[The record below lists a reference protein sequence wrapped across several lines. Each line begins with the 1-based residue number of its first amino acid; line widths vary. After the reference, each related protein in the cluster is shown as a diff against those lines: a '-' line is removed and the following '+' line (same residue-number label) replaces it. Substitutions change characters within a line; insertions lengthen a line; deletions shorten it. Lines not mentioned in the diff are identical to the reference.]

1 MRKINCLTIIFISF
15 LAIGCS
21 KTAEPVKKIG
31 MGSRIVNYQAD
42 EKVNS
47 LVIPPNL
54 TEPSSQG
61 AFIEIIDASNDDTVI
76 TKEAQNVR
84 VMRDKYRR
92 WLMIDKPANEV
103 WALAKDFF
111 RSYNFKIEKENQKIG
126 IFETEYLEIETKVPD
141 KSLGAIRTALSK
153 ALKTQYGLPIADKY
167 RVRIEPTEDANI
179 SEIYLTLSSIGE
191 VMSGSQRV
199 WQPREKDIELETEML
214 LKLMVYLGND
224 SADAITKMQSSISAE
239 KTIASVVT
247 AESGFATLVF
257 PYDKK
262 QSWRFL
268 GWALDELSIDI
279 DDRDSVEGSYFIKV
293 TPSKG
298 LFSKLLSAA
307 GSTKTYQLIV
317 KEFDD
322 SQTYVIFNDLSE
334 ENDSDTKNYSNEL
347 FNNIASKF

>member
-1 MRKINCLTIIFISF
+1 MKKINYFTIIFISI

-21 KTAEPVKKIG
+21 KVAEPVKKIG
-31 MGSRIVNYQAD
+31 IGSRVVNYQAD

-54 TEPSSQG
+54 TEPGLQG
-61 AFIEIIDASNDDTVI
+61 AFIEVIDVSNDIVI
-76 TKEAQNVR
+76 IKEAQNVR
-84 VMRDKYRR
+84 IMRDRYHR
-92 WLMIDKPANEV
+92 WLLIDKPTNEV

-167 RVRIEPTEDANI
+167 RVRVEPTEDANI

-214 LKLMVYLGND
+214 LKLMVFLGND
-224 SADAITKMQSSISAE
+224 RADAISKMQSSITTE
-239 KTIASVVT
+239 KTIASVIA
-247 AESGFATLVF
+247 AESGYATLVF
-257 PYDKK
+257 PYNKK
-262 QSWRFL
+262 QSWSFL
-268 GWALDELSIDI
+268 GWALDELGIDI

-293 TPSKG
+293 NSSKG
-298 LFSKLLSAA
+298 LFSKLLSSA

-317 KEFDD
+317 KELDD
-322 SQTYVIFNDLSE
+322 SQTYVIFNDISE

-347 FNNIASKF
+347 FNSIASKF